1 MMRVETSN
9 STLQPVTKY
18 TQLVFHSAISNWEL
32 PRQTWAHQITHSW
45 SPDNWWARNHP
56 YFTEIFQWNTGIST
70 PRFWYRKS
78 CLPSAYTCWRGAFLP
93 QMYQLNPAPVSG
105 RGHWLCDFLKG
116 KQRVLMRG
124 IFHIGLSPLS
134 VDSTK
139 PDQPATEHVLCSFFR
154 DVAGQ
159 SQEKCFFQ
167 RDLFIILTF
176 STLLWHRKE
185 NSSILCTSVNSQCG
199 LQNPLLPAH
208 RYCGSARLPQHF
220 PADFSLA

>member
-1 MMRVETSN
+1 MLTFSLYLLEGGFFAPDVPAEPSPCFRSW
-9 STLQPVTKY
+9 TLTV
-18 TQLVFHSAISNWEL
+18 WL
-32 PRQTWAHQITHSW
+32 P
-45 SPDNWWARNHP
+45 
-56 YFTEIFQWNTGIST
+56 E
-70 PRFWYRKS
+70 RK
-78 CLPSAYTCWRGAFLP
+78 T
-93 QMYQLNPAPVSG
+93 
-105 RGHWLCDFLKG
+105 
-116 KQRVLMRG
+116 VLMRG

-176 STLLWHRKE
+176 STLLWHRKV
-185 NSSILCTSVNSQCG
+185 NSSILCTSENSQCG